1 MNAEEVT
8 LGQQLDALGLALT
21 VPEGHRVHEATVQ
34 LVTSLEEHAHVVHR
48 PIKLPLHEPGSVP
61 VPHPVERRIITVV
74 AEGQRVSH
82 EQHERVKT
90 WLRANGIDPNKVAFG
105 DITVEYRM
113 RGDQPG
119 RQVIGF
125 TEFYES
131 PDGHREMNAR
141 TLEGAL
147 TFQRWVV
154 QQVPIEPDPTWQ
166 GWPKWHEEMTAKRA
180 DQEHQAGGDA

>member
-1 MNAEEVT
+1 MSEVH
-8 LGQQLDALGLALT
+8 LSIGQQLDALGLDLA

-34 LVTSLEEHAHVVHR
+34 LVTGLEGDVHVAHR
-48 PIKLPLHEPGSVP
+48 PIKLPLQEPGSVP
-61 VPHPVERRIITVV
+61 VPNPVERRVITVV
-74 AEGQRVSH
+74 AEGQRISP

-90 WLRANGIDPNKVAFG
+90 WLRVNGIDPKKVAFG

-141 TLEGAL
+141 TLDGAL

-166 GWPKWHEEMTAKRA
+166 GWPKWHEEIAARRA
-180 DQEHQAGGDA
+180 ERERQAGDDA